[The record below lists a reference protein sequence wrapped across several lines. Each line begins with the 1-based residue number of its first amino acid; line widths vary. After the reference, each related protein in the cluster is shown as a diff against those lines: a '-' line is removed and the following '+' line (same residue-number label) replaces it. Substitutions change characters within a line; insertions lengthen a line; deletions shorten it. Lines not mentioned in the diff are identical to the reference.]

1 MSSMCSSRRTRKP
14 SAILLVA
21 TVNASEL
28 AALTKGWRDGQVSPA
43 DGRAR
48 LAGYATEDLGFA
60 TIDHAREARTGWPEV
75 VFGAGKT
82 PDQVAAIAERI
93 AARGHNVLI
102 TRTTPE
108 AHRIVSARLPRAV
121 HHESARAIT
130 VEVAPVAPLRGGVA
144 VVCAGT
150 SDLAIAEEAA
160 VTATFQGAS
169 VTRIYDVGVAGIHR
183 LLGRTSDL
191 READVVIVVAGMEGA
206 LPSVVAGPLA
216 TPLAAPPPPVRDA
229 ARLSGPV

>member
-28 AALTKGWRDGQVSPA
+28 DALLKAVRDGQVSPA
-43 DGRAR
+43 DARAR

-82 PDQVAAIAERI
+82 PDQVAAIAELI
-93 AARGHNVLI
+93 APRGHNVLI

-108 AHRIVSARLPRAV
+108 AHRIVSARLPRAGPP
-121 HHESARAIT
+121 ESPRAMT
-130 VEVAPVAPLRGGVA
+130 LEVTPVAPAR
-144 VVCAGT
+144 GT
-150 SDLAIAEEAA
+150 SSRA
-160 VTATFQGAS
+160 
-169 VTRIYDVGVAGIHR
+169 
-183 LLGRTSDL
+183 
-191 READVVIVVAGMEGA
+191 
-206 LPSVVAGPLA
+206 PS
-216 TPLAAPPPPVRDA
+216 APPPVCRKKTVEHVA
-229 ARLSGPV
+229 KVLMVLIL

>member
-28 AALTKGWRDGQVSPA
+28 DALLKAVRDGQVSPA
-43 DGRAR
+43 DARAR

-82 PDQVAAIAERI
+82 PDQVAANAERI
-93 AARGHNVLI
+93 PARGHNVLI

-108 AHRIVSARLPRAV
+108 AHRIVSARLPRPA
-121 HHESARAIT
+121 HHETAGAIT
-130 VEVAPVAPLRGGVA
+130 VEATPVAPLRCGVA
-144 VVCAGT
+144 
-150 SDLAIAEEAA
+150 
-160 VTATFQGAS
+160 
-169 VTRIYDVGVAGIHR
+169 RR
-183 LLGRTSDL
+183 R
-191 READVVIVVAGMEGA
+191 A
-206 LPSVVAGPLA
+206 L
-216 TPLAAPPPPVRDA
+216 TTD
-229 ARLSGPV
+229 